1 VRDDRA
7 VVNRQER
14 VQWSHRAASRVDSV
28 EEQVIRRITHH
39 EVHRAPAEQ
48 IVDRPA
54 ADNHRLRQWTE
65 RGPDRSVAG
74 LRTLYDTTVGDW
86 DGHTGRPLEMDAR
99 IRQRMPSRV
108 EHVHWHLHG
117 ALVVHDDRVGDS
129 RDEAR

>member
-1 VRDDRA
+1 MSHGVRDIQFAPRTASRGTLSVSPPGRICTPNSLRDGGICQLRCSPA
-7 VVNRQER
+7 ARR
-14 VQWSHRAASRVDSV
+14 TGTASRVDSV

-54 ADNHRLRQWTE
+54 ADNHRLRQWAE

-86 DGHTGRPLEMDAR
+86 DGHTGRPLEMDA
-99 IRQRMPSRV
+99 
-108 EHVHWHLHG
+108 
-117 ALVVHDDRVGDS
+117 
-129 RDEAR
+129 